1 MTPDT
6 CVYEY
11 LVRNEDSSFR
21 ISFSLSF
28 LRIDNKRTRV
38 RSIDGYKSNGKE
50 ETVEIRHAK
59 RLGTGHRNCLWG
71 KWILFSPFEIHNCD
85 LLFYDIINFFS
96 SIPPPHYFSHQKA
109 FIRDIYFYLTL
120 TFFLPV
126 FLFYLFFFL
135 HE

>member
-1 MTPDT
+1 MTPGT

-28 LRIDNKRTRV
+28 LRIDNDKRTRI

-85 LLFYDIINFFS
+85 LLFYDIVN
-96 SIPPPHYFSHQKA
+96 
-109 FIRDIYFYLTL
+109 
-120 TFFLPV
+120 
-126 FLFYLFFFL
+126 FFFL
-135 HE
+135 DSPLLIIFYIMKHSYVISISI